1 MSDIPDGFKTAEFT
15 GPFLDRNGT
24 YYLKRDGEVWL
35 VGQRVESRHVNYID
49 LAHGGMLATLADV
62 ALSLQ
67 PYLSEQP
74 NPAVTTSS
82 LTVNFVAAARLG
94 DWIVA
99 HPVVDRLGKRAAQVH
114 GRILRGDEVLATM
127 SGVFA
132 IHRPA

>member
-1 MSDIPDGFKTAEFT
+1 MAEIPAGFRPAEFG
-15 GPFLDRNGT
+15 GPFLDRNGPFYT
-24 YYLKRDGEVWL
+24 MRDGDGWQ
-35 VGQRVESRHVNYID
+35 VGQWVERQHTNY
-49 LAHGGMLATLADV
+49 LEMAHGGMLATLADV
-62 ALSLQ
+62 SLSLQ

-99 HPVVDRLGKRAAQVH
+99 DTTMDRLGKRSAQVH
-114 GRILRGDEVLATM
+114 GRILRGEEVLVTM

-132 IHRPA
+132 IYRP